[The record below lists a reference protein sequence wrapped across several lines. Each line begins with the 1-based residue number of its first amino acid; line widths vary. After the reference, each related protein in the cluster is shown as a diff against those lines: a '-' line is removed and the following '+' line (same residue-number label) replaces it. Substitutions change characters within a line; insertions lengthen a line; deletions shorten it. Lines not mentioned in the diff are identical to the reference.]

1 MKREAKAPSADIVKT
16 TIRVKRE
23 VWNAVLHRS
32 IDENISSQEIVER
45 ALESY
50 LKRTEARK

>member
-1 MKREAKAPSADIVKT
+1 MKREAKAPSPDIVKT

-23 VWNAVLHRS
+23 LWNAVLHKS

-45 ALESY
+45 ALENY
-50 LKRTEARK
+50 LRRSEARK